1 MSGSPGNTNPGT
13 QGGRA
18 PRHGNDDV
26 IARHRQGEHQQEQGG
41 SAEESARGTITGR
54 NDSRRADPDT
64 PGEDD

>member
-1 MSGSPGNTNPGT
+1 MSGSSGNTSAGT

-26 IARHRQGEHQQEQGG
+26 AARHRQGGPQQEQGG

-64 PGEDD
+64 AGEDA